1 MTDTATPAAGGQG
14 AAPEGGTSAAL
25 ATPAPA
31 PAAPAAAPAG
41 PAIPWLPS
49 ADDTTVGYLQN
60 KGWTEPAQVLDGYRN
75 LEKLLGADKAG
86 NAVILPK
93 PDATPEELGKFYDR
107 IGRPADA
114 SGYKVDVPEGI
125 GSKEFAQAAASK
137 FHELG
142 LTQKQGEQLAAWW
155 NEQATSAVSAQQATA
170 QEKFAADEHALKQD
184 WGAAYTQNLNQAQAA
199 VRGLGVTPEQ
209 IDALSSAMGHK
220 ATMEFFQKIGSRMGE
235 DSFVTG
241 DKTERFGSA
250 MTPGQAKAEISLL
263 RGDKNFVARL
273 MNKDAEAT
281 TRWNQLHQYAY
292 PSEN

>member
-14 AAPEGGTSAAL
+14 AASEGGTSAAL

-49 ADDTTVGYLQN
+49 ADEVTVGYLQN

-93 PDATPEELGKFYDR
+93 PEASPEEMGKFFDR
-107 IGRPADA
+107 LGRPADA
-114 SGYKVDVPEGI
+114 SGYNVEVPEGI

-142 LTQKQGEQLAAWW
+142 LTKAQGEKLAAWW
-155 NEQATSAVSAQQATA
+155 NEQATGAVNAQQAST
-170 QEKFAADEHALKQD
+170 QEKFSADDHALKQD

-209 IDALSSAMGHK
+209 IDALSQSMGHK
-220 ATMEFFQKIGSRMGE
+220 ATMEFFQKIGARMGE

-250 MTPGQAKAEISLL
+250 LTPGQAKSEIKALSQ
-263 RGDKNFVARL
+263 DKNFVARL

-281 TRWNQLHQYAY
+281 AKWNQLHQYAF
-292 PSEN
+292 PEN

>member
-14 AAPEGGTSAAL
+14 AAPEGGAPAAIP
-25 ATPAPA
+25 TPAPA
-31 PAAPAAAPAG
+31 QAASSV
-41 PAIPWLPS
+41 PWLPN
-49 ADDTTVGYLQN
+49 ADDVTVGYLNN

-93 PDATPEELGKFYDR
+93 PEATPEELGRFYDR
-107 IGRPADA
+107 LGRPADA
-114 SGYKVDVPEGI
+114 NGYAVEVPEGI

-142 LTQKQGEQLAAWW
+142 LTKTQGEKLAAWW
-155 NEQATSAVSAQQATA
+155 NDQATGANNAQVSAAQQRF
-170 QEKFAADEHALKQD
+170 ESDNVALKQD

-209 IDALSSAMGHK
+209 IDAMSNSMGHK

-250 MTPGQAKAEISLL
+250 MTQIGRAH
-263 RGDKNFVARL
+263 V
-273 MNKDAEAT
+273 
-281 TRWNQLHQYAY
+281 
-292 PSEN
+292 